1 MILQNPYLIAPTTA
15 PTAAAVAP
23 AAATTTAAAP
33 WSPKWQLSF
42 SFVLLVCLGVILF
55 FWFSMQSDGYS
66 GSRRIWY
73 FLAFVVAL
81 ISGMGVIQGQYHP
94 LILAFLFIVP
104 VVNIIL
110 LETYLCDLDH
120 APRKLPPIRT
130 AGIVINI
137 VAIVSVLVVMWSRT
151 AWGTTTGITH
161 TPLL

>member
-1 MILQNPYLIAPTTA
+1 MILQNPYLISATVSAPVESDVSSGTL
-15 PTAAAVAP
+15 VA
-23 AAATTTAAAP
+23 TS

-42 SFVLLVCLGVILF
+42 SIVLLVCLGVILF

-73 FLAFVVAL
+73 FLAFVVAA
-81 ISGMGVIQGQYHP
+81 IAGMGVIQGQYHP

-120 APRKLPPIRT
+120 APRKLPAIRT
-130 AGIVINI
+130 TGIVINI
-137 VAIVSVLVVMWSRT
+137 VAIVFVLVVMWSRS
-151 AWGTTTGITH
+151 AWQGSSLKH
-161 TPLL
+161 TPRL